1 VFEFKMNVPQEES
14 IVQVKTTNNR
24 GFTPDELAERCVE
37 KIVSVSDSAHPG
49 IRDQARAFQK
59 HIEKVVAFYLRQAI
73 RSDRT
78 TVYNALQ
85 DAGHPELAELIR
97 RL

>member
-1 VFEFKMNVPQEES
+1 MFKADLNLPETP
-14 IVQVKTTNNR
+14 IVTVQTTQNR
-24 GFTPDELAERCVE
+24 GFTPDEVAERCVN
-37 KIVSVSDSAHPG
+37 KLISVSESAPPA

-59 HIEKVVAFYLRQAI
+59 HMEKVVAYYMREAI

-78 TVYNALQ
+78 TVYNKLL

>member
-1 VFEFKMNVPQEES
+1 MFEFKLDIPKDE
-14 IVQVKTTNNR
+14 QVVLVNTTDKR
-24 GFTPDELAERCVE
+24 GFTPEELAEQCAQR
-37 KIVSVSDSAHPG
+37 IVSVSDTAHPG

-59 HIEKVVAFYLRQAI
+59 HIEMLVANYMRQAI

-78 TVYNALQ
+78 TVYNALT